1 MGILRFED
9 GTGIQ
14 VPDGAT
20 PEQVE
25 AILAERKRQQELAD
39 IRERARISY
48 SAMPTS
54 QRLRLGYTRP
64 FVEVGLGI
72 KDFAGKVGIG
82 SGLSFEDEAKLA
94 QLEQVHGGAGTAA
107 RVGGEL
113 VTFAA
118 PGGASQKM
126 TTNAPRAIKA
136 LADIG
141 TSAGVEALKAPTD
154 TQSRAD
160 RALSGAFGAAAGHT
174 LLPLTGRLL
183 RNVTGGVR
191 ATPEAQAMLDAGIPL
206 TPGMARGGTLQQIE
220 QHLANLPIVGPAVR
234 ARQQDALNAWN
245 KNLLNEVTPGA
256 SVTEVGQAGMRQL
269 TQKFSDAYEALWNR
283 TIKFKNGLTAPG
295 KRVEALD
302 DQLRKDAQA
311 AFRRGD
317 NEAAE
322 RFASNRQQLRA
333 LLPDDVA
340 AELTRLDNLYVN
352 FATLRRASSYVG
364 AAKQGGVFTPGQV
377 LQAAVA
383 RRGAQAAQGRAPLQP
398 QAQRALDILTPPRPR
413 APGMLEKA
421 VVGTAS
427 LPVTVPA
434 RLAYGE
440 PMNRWLTGQTTI
452 QQYADELLGREPV
465 QYTIDALRRTSRPAY
480 VGAALEE

>member
-25 AILAERKRQQELAD
+25 AILAERKRQGELAD
-39 IRERARISY
+39 VRERGRVSY
-48 SAMPTS
+48 SALPTS

-72 KDFAGKVGIG
+72 KDLAGKVGIG
-82 SGLSFEDEAKLA
+82 SGLTFEDQAKLA
-94 QLEQVHGGAGTAA
+94 QMEQVHGGAGTAA

-126 TTNAPRAIKA
+126 TTNAPRVIKA

-154 TQSRAD
+154 TQSRGD
-160 RALSGAFGAAAGHT
+160 RALTGAFGAAAGHT
-174 LLPLTGRLL
+174 LLPLTGSVL
-183 RNVTGGVR
+183 RNLTGGVR
-191 ATPEAQAMLDAGIPL
+191 ASPEAQALLDAGVPL
-206 TPGMARGGTLQQIE
+206 TPGMARGGGLQQIE
-220 QHLANLPIVGPAVR
+220 QHLANLPVVGPAVR
-234 ARQQDALNAWN
+234 ARQQDALTAWN
-245 KNLLNEVTPGA
+245 KNLLNEVTPSGTITA
-256 SVTEVGQAGMRQL
+256 AGQDGMRQL

-283 TIKFKNGLTAPG
+283 TIKFKNGLSAPG
-295 KRVEALD
+295 KRIEALD
-302 DQLRKDAQA
+302 DQLRKNAQA

-317 NEAAE
+317 NESAE

-333 LLPDDVA
+333 MLPDDVA

-364 AAKQGGVFTPGQV
+364 AAKQGGIVAPGQV

-383 RRGAQAAQGRAPLQP
+383 RRGAQAAQGRAPMQQ
-398 QAQRALDILTPPRPR
+398 QAQAALNVLTPPRPR
-413 APGMLEKA
+413 APGMLERA

-427 LPVTVPA
+427 LPVTAPA
-434 RLAYGE
+434 RLAYSE
-440 PMNRWLTGQTTI
+440 SMNRWLTGQTTA
-452 QQYADELLGREPV
+452 QEYAREVLGREPV
-465 QYTIDALRRTSRPAY
+465 QYTIDALRRSARPAH